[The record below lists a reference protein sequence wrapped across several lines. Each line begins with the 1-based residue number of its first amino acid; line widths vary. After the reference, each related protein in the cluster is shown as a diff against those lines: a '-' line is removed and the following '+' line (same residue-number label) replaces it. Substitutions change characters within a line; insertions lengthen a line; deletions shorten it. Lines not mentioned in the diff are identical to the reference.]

1 VPTLFVCARL
11 SWEFASKGL
20 TRGFNLAASEK
31 GLTARRSDY
40 WELFV
45 RECRRLNAPL
55 YARFA
60 EGIRDDPELQALAAL
75 AKRSQPMANILL
87 GSVHYLLL
95 RGAASSLRAFYPSL
109 GIPNGAGD
117 PFPHFRAFCLER
129 REELAPLIAAG
140 VTNTNE
146 IGRSAFL
153 HAGFSVLADQA
164 EEPLHLIELGP
175 SAGLNLLWDR
185 YAFRFLYRGETL
197 DIGARDAMNVLDIPV
212 TGKRPP
218 SGIPPKVGMRIGL
231 ENHPVDLKIDCDRD
245 WLRAL
250 VWPDHTARMARL
262 EAGLAALAEEPPEI
276 RSGDALDNLMAAIA
290 EAPREGTVC
299 VFHTMVTYQFA
310 PLEREALNAILT
322 VAGLRR
328 PVWRLSLEWDDERY
342 PLLLTR
348 YREGTRTERCLGF
361 CNSHGEAMEWLGG

>member
-1 VPTLFVCARL
+1 MA
-11 SWEFASKGL
+11 G
-20 TRGFNLAASEK
+20 SEK
-31 GLTARRSDY
+31 GLTARRRDY

-60 EGIRDDPELQALAAL
+60 EGIRDDPELQTLAAL
-75 AKRSQPMANILL
+75 AKRIQPMANILF

-95 RGAASSLRAFYPSL
+95 RGAESPLRGYYPSL
-109 GIPNGAGD
+109 GIPNGVGD
-117 PFPHFRAFCLER
+117 PFPHFRAFCMER
-129 REELAPLIAAG
+129 KDELAPLIAAG

-153 HAGFSVLADQA
+153 HAGFLTLAEKA

-185 YAFRFLYRGETL
+185 YAFLYRHDGETL
-197 DIGARDAMNVLDIPV
+197 RVGAPDARFVLDMEV
-212 TGKRPP
+212 RGARPP
-218 SGIPPKVGMRIGL
+218 SGVPPKVGMRIGL
-231 ENHPVDLKIDCDRD
+231 EKHPVDLKNDYDRD

-276 RSGDALDNLMAAIA
+276 RSGDALDNLAQTIA
-290 EAPREGTVC
+290 EAPRDGTVC

-310 PLEREALNAILT
+310 PLEREALDAILT

-342 PLLLTR
+342 PLLLTC
-348 YREGTRTERCLGF
+348 YREGTKTERCLGL
-361 CNSHGEAMEWLGG
+361 CNSHGESMDWLGG